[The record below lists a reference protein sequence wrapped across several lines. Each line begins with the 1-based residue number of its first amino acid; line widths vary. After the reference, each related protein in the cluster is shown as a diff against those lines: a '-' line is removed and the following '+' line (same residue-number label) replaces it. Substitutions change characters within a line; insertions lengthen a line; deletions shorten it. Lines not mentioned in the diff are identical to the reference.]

1 MTLRTFNPHRDGFQY
16 PARVPKAPVPD
27 AVGEFLAR
35 PNPAVIATIRP
46 DGFPH
51 TAATWYVWED
61 GRVLVNMDETR
72 RRLDYM
78 RRDPRVSLTALF
90 EEEWYRQVTLI
101 GEVVSIEP
109 DPELRDIDRLS
120 RHYSGN
126 PFGARH
132 QYRWSAWVR
141 VDRDHAGDAGR
152 CSRATQPVHP
162 EIPHVACQEEIGAGI

>member
-1 MTLRTFNPHRDGFQY
+1 
-16 PARVPKAPVPD
+16 
-27 AVGEFLAR
+27 
-35 PNPAVIATIRP
+35 
-46 DGFPH
+46 
-51 TAATWYVWED
+51 
-61 GRVLVNMDETR
+61 VLVNMDETR

-101 GEVVSIEP
+101 GEVVSIEA

-141 VDRDHAGDAGR
+141 IDRWFGWEGGSSWPPAGG
-152 CSRATQPVHP
+152 S
-162 EIPHVACQEEIGAGI
+162 